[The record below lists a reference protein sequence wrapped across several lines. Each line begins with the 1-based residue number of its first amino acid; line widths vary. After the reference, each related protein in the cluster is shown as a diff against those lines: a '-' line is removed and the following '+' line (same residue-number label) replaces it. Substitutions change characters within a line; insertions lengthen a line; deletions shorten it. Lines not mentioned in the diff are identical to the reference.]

1 MGKYLWLVFFH
12 ILHIPEGS
20 GVLLGSE
27 GGGVPVVPMNNCIH
41 RGQEKCVWPRI
52 LRKKK
57 TKNLEL
63 GNVQFT
69 VWFRHCSWVSE

>member
-27 GGGVPVVPMNNCIH
+27 RGGVPVVPMNNCIH
-41 RGQEKCVWPRI
+41 
-52 LRKKK
+52 
-57 TKNLEL
+57 
-63 GNVQFT
+63 
-69 VWFRHCSWVSE
+69 